1 MKKYISSLDG
11 LRGFGI
17 IFVVLYHLLRLKGA
31 NPTLLGFSWI
41 FIQMFFVQSG
51 YLITKIL
58 LQNKTLPLREYL
70 KRFYWNRVVRI
81 FPVYFL
87 YLFILVGIYLAFN
100 ITPDFPSRA
109 AYLFTYT
116 YNFTRLFENA
126 DFHPLYVHLWSL
138 AVEEQFY
145 LVWPFFFYFLS
156 SRKIKTFIISLI
168 LLCPLVRYA
177 LGEYLVSHTH
187 FDEMRI
193 GEAIYGFTLSHFDAF
208 AIGGSIAIF
217 PFNWLKARI
226 KIVLLLFSLLG
237 GVLLFLNQYSISG
250 NTIDLSWT
258 SLGIPLASLH
268 NYQHVW
274 SYTLVNLLFFLM
286 IMLITEN
293 KYQGIFNWAPFVSM
307 GKVVYGTYIFHF
319 ALLLILT
326 RVATGLWFPL
336 LFIISL
342 AGAYIIGRLS
352 YHFFEKRFL
361 RYKY

>member
-1 MKKYISSLDG
+1 MKNYISSLDG

-31 NPTLLGFSWI
+31 DPSLLGFSWI

-58 LQNKTLPLREYL
+58 LQSKTLPFKEYL

-116 YNFTRLFENA
+116 YNFTRLFEHA

-145 LVWPFFFYFLS
+145 LVWPFFLYFLS
-156 SRKIKTFIISLI
+156 SRNIKVFIISLI
-168 LLCPLVRYA
+168 VICPLVRYA
-177 LGEYLVSHTH
+177 LGEYLVSHTS

-217 PFNWLKARI
+217 PFNWLKTRI
-226 KIVLLLFSLLG
+226 KIVLLMFSLFG
-237 GVLLFLNQYSISG
+237 SVLLLLNQYSISG
-250 NTIDLSWT
+250 NTIDLGWT

-274 SYTLVNLLFFLM
+274 SYTLVNVLFFLI
-286 IMLITEN
+286 IMLIIQTR
-293 KYQGIFNWAPFVSM
+293 YQGIFNWTPFVSM

-319 ALLLILT
+319 ALLLVLT
-326 RVATGLWFPL
+326 RVAGGLWFPL
-336 LFIISL
+336 LFAISL
-342 AGAYIIGRLS
+342 AGSCGIGFLS
-352 YHFFEKRFL
+352 YYFFEKRFL
-361 RYKY
+361 KYKY

>member
-1 MKKYISSLDG
+1 MKNYISALDG

-31 NPTLLGFSWI
+31 DPSLLGFSWI

-58 LQNKTLPLREYL
+58 LQSKTLPFKEYL

-87 YLFILVGIYLAFN
+87 YLFLLVGVYLVFT
-100 ITPDFPSRA
+100 ITPDFPSIA
-109 AYLFTYT
+109 PYLFTYT
-116 YNFTRLFENA
+116 YNYTRLFENA

-145 LVWPFFFYFLS
+145 LVWPFFLYFLS
-156 SRKIKTFIISLI
+156 SRNIKIFIISLI
-168 LLCPLVRYA
+168 VICPLVRYA
-177 LGEYLVSHTH
+177 LGEYLVSHTS

-217 PFNWLKARI
+217 PFNWLKTRI
-226 KIVLLLFSLLG
+226 KIVLLMFSLFG
-237 GVLLFLNQYSISG
+237 SVLLLLNQYSISG
-250 NTIDLSWT
+250 NTIDLGWT

-274 SYTLVNLLFFLM
+274 SYTLVNVLFFLI
-286 IMLITEN
+286 IMLIIQTR
-293 KYQGIFNWAPFVSM
+293 YQGIFNWTPFVSM

-319 ALLLILT
+319 ALLLVLT
-326 RVATGLWFPL
+326 RVAGGLWFPL
-336 LFIISL
+336 LFAISL
-342 AGAYIIGRLS
+342 AGSCGIGFLS
-352 YHFFEKRFL
+352 YNFFEKRFL
-361 RYKY
+361 KYKY